1 MQPDL
6 SGGHHLRRL
15 QNPAS
20 RRRPGKIPHG
30 QSLFTLPAL
39 IPDQDRPDFD
49 RERPHATPFN
59 LDMDETR
66 TSTAWVT

>member
-1 MQPDL
+1 M
-6 SGGHHLRRL
+6 
-15 QNPAS
+15 
-20 RRRPGKIPHG
+20 
-30 QSLFTLPAL
+30 SLFTLPAL